1 MLFITDGYTWSNII
15 KVTKNLE
22 ECIKIMQSYVPM
34 YNLAV
39 PPVYDL
45 NRKCIVAGVKVQGN
59 GDYLP
64 RYAGNLDIINNAAI
78 YVAEQLTL

>member
-1 MLFITDGYTWSNII
+1 MNQQFLIFLP
-15 KVTKNLE
+15 LE
-22 ECIKIMQSYVPM
+22 LGQKRLKTAESEFYEKT
-34 YNLAV
+34 L
-39 PPVYDL
+39 VYDL